1 MVCAS
6 NNLRFCAD
14 GLRLPHCPADLIQMF
29 RVVLLVALIG
39 GIVVIARPDLLN
51 LTLPTRADLENWIDA
66 AGLLGPVVVVT
77 LMTVAIV
84 ASPLPVLSR

>member
-1 MVCAS
+1 
-6 NNLRFCAD
+6 
-14 GLRLPHCPADLIQMF
+14 MF